1 MLTAEDLKAISQ
13 IFDEKLDKRLEPL
26 EGEIKS
32 ISDRL
37 DDIEERLEAI
47 EENTAI
53 TRDVTNQIVEWIDVN
68 FRHEY
73 PFPVDKAV

>member
-1 MLTAEDLKAISQ
+1 MLTAEDLKAIKD
-13 IFDEKLDKRLEPL
+13 IIEPINKRL
-26 EGEIKS
+26 
-32 ISDRL
+32 DN
-37 DDIEERLEAI
+37 IEERLEAI